1 MKKIVDVS
9 GYGHSGKTAISEYL
23 KDYED
28 VFAFPSQVEFE
39 LFRVQGGLLDL
50 HLSIYF
56 SWNLIRSRVRI
67 NEFKKLIRR
76 IGIVQNKFKPST
88 IWNASGHGYNQY
100 FNGKFIEISDEFIE
114 ELIAVKQ
121 KAFWPYDGL
130 SDSKAKLLF
139 GKIRSKLFKKM
150 ILSEIYYTDKNQFL
164 NQTSNYIHKLFNEV
178 GNSNQTHV
186 VLNNTFEPYNPNRC
200 IEMVENSFS
209 IIVDRDPRDIYAS
222 MINSQDVFVPSFE
235 EYKNADELKKRMV
248 GFDDIN
254 QFISRYRIL
263 KNNVID
269 DKNPTVLRIR
279 YEDFILNHDE
289 VTNKIHKHIG
299 LDNLKK
305 NQSMVFN
312 VNDSKKNVGIWK
324 KYRNLPE
331 IIQIEKDLAEYC
343 YQN

>member
-28 VFAFPSQVEFE
+28 VFTFPSHVEFE

-50 HLSIYF
+50 YLSIYD

-67 NEFKKLIRR
+67 IEFKKLIYR
-76 IGIVQNKFKPST
+76 IGIVQNKYKLT
-88 IWNASGHGYNQY
+88 TLWNASGHGYNQY
-100 FNGKFIEISDEFIE
+100 FNYKFIDISNEFIE
-114 ELIAVKQ
+114 ELITVKQ
-121 KAFWPYDGL
+121 RSFWPYDSL
-130 SDSKAKLLF
+130 SDSKLKLVL
-139 GKIRSKLFKKM
+139 GKIRAKFFKKL
-150 ILSEIYYTDKNQFL
+150 ILTEIYYTDKNQFL
-164 NQTSNYIHKLFNEV
+164 KHTSNYIHRLFNEV
-178 GNSNQTHV
+178 GMPNQTHV
-186 VLNNTFEPYNPNRC
+186 VLNNTFEPYNPTKC

-222 MINSQDVFVPSFE
+222 MINSKDVFVPSFE

-269 DKNPTVLRIR
+269 DKNPSVLRIR

-289 VTNKIHKHIG
+289 VANKINKHIA

-305 NQSMVFN
+305 NQSTVFN

-331 IIQIEKDLAEYC
+331 IIQIEKELAEYC
-343 YQN
+343 YQS

>member
-23 KDYED
+23 RDFED
-28 VFAFPSQVEFE
+28 VFAFSSNMEFE

-50 HLSIYF
+50 YLSICQ
-56 SWNLIRSRVRI
+56 SWNLIRSRKRI
-67 NEFKKLIRR
+67 LEFKKVIRR

-88 IWNASGHGYNQY
+88 LWNASGHGYNQY
-100 FNGKFIEISDEFIE
+100 FNNKFIEISNEFIE
-114 ELIAVKQ
+114 ELIKVKQ
-121 KAFWPYDGL
+121 KSFWPYDSL
-130 SDSKAKLLF
+130 SDSKIKLF
-139 GKIRSKLFKKM
+139 VGKIRAKLFKKL
-150 ILSEIYYTDKNQFL
+150 ILTEIYYTDKNQFL
-164 NQTSNYIHKLFNEV
+164 KHTSNYIHKLFNEV
-178 GNSNQTHV
+178 GTPNHTHV
-186 VLNNTFEPYNPNRC
+186 VLNNTFEPYNPAKS

-235 EYKNADELKKRMV
+235 EYKNADELKKKML

-263 KNNVID
+263 KNNVD
-269 DKNPTVLRIR
+269 DDTNPYVLRIR

-289 VTNKIHKHIG
+289 VARKIHKHIG

-305 NQSMVFN
+305 KQKTVFN
-312 VNDSKKNVGIWK
+312 VIDSKKNVGIWK
-324 KYRNLPE
+324 KYENLPE
-331 IIQIEKDLAEYC
+331 IIQIEKELAEYC
-343 YQN
+343 YQV

>member
-1 MKKIVDVS
+1 MRKIVDVS
-9 GYGHSGKTAISEYL
+9 GYGHSGKTAISEFL

-28 VFAFPSQVEFE
+28 VFTFPSYVEFE

-50 HLSIYF
+50 YSSIYF

-67 NEFKKLIRR
+67 KEFTKLVRR

-88 IWNASGHGYNQY
+88 LWNASGHGYNQY
-100 FNGKFIEISDEFIE
+100 FNNKFIKISDEFIE
-114 ELIAVKQ
+114 ELVTVKQ
-121 KAFWPYDGL
+121 RSFWPYDNL
-130 SDSKAKLLF
+130 SDSKLKLF
-139 GKIRSKLFKKM
+139 VNKIRSKLFNKL
-150 ILSEIYYTDKNQFL
+150 ILTEIYYTDRNQFL
-164 NQTSNYIHKLFNEV
+164 RHTSNYIHKLFNEV
-178 GNSNQTHV
+178 GASNQTHI
-186 VLNNTFEPYNPNRC
+186 VLNNTFEPFNPTKC

-222 MINSQDVFVPSFE
+222 MINSKDVFVPSFE
-235 EYKNADELKKRMV
+235 DYKNADELKKRMV

-263 KNNVID
+263 KNSVID
-269 DKNPTVLRIR
+269 DNNPSVLRIR

-289 VTNKIHKHIG
+289 ITNKIHQHIG
-299 LDNLKK
+299 LSNLKK
-305 NQSMVFN
+305 NQKTVFN
-312 VNDSKKNVGIWK
+312 VNDSKKNIGIWK

-343 YQN
+343 YQV

>member
-9 GYGHSGKTAISEYL
+9 GYGHSGKTAVSEFL

-28 VFAFPSQVEFE
+28 VFSFSSNVEFE

-50 HLSIYF
+50 YLSIYC

-67 NEFKKLIRR
+67 IEFKKLTRR
-76 IGIVQNKFKPST
+76 IGIVHNKFKPRT
-88 IWNASGHGYNQY
+88 LWNASGHGYNQY

-114 ELIAVKQ
+114 ELITVKQ
-121 KAFWPYDGL
+121 RSFWPYDSL
-130 SDSKAKLLF
+130 SDSKLKLF
-139 GKIRSKLFKKM
+139 VGKISSRLSKKLVLTDVF
-150 ILSEIYYTDKNQFL
+150 YTDKNQFL
-164 NQTSNYIHKLFNEV
+164 KHTSNYIHKLFNEV
-178 GNSNQTHV
+178 GAPNQTYV
-186 VLNNTFEPYNPNRC
+186 VLNNTFEPYNPTKC
-200 IEMVENSFS
+200 IEMVENSYS

-222 MINSQDVFVPSFE
+222 MINSEDVFVPSFE

-269 DKNPTVLRIR
+269 DNNPAVLRIR

-289 VTNKIHKHIG
+289 IANQIHKHIG
-299 LDNLKK
+299 LGNFKQ
-305 NQSMVFN
+305 NQNTVFN

-324 KYRNLPE
+324 KYKNLPE
-331 IIQIEKDLAEYC
+331 IIQIEKELAEYC
-343 YQN
+343 YQK

>member
-23 KDYED
+23 RDFEV
-28 VFAFPSQVEFE
+28 VFAFPSSVEFE

-50 HLSIYF
+50 YLSIYQ

-67 NEFKKLIRR
+67 IEFRKLIRR
-76 IGIVQNKFKPST
+76 IGIVQNKYKPNT
-88 IWNASGHGYNQY
+88 LWNASGHGYNQY
-100 FNGKFIEISDEFIE
+100 FNGKFIEISDEFIDN
-114 ELIAVKQ
+114 LITVKQ
-121 KAFWPYDGL
+121 KSFWPYDGL
-130 SDSKAKLLF
+130 SDSKLKLFLL
-139 GKIRSKLFKKM
+139 KIRAKLFKKL
-150 ILSEIYYTDKNQFL
+150 ILTEIYYTDKNQFL
-164 NQTSNYIHKLFNEV
+164 KHTSNYIHKLFNEV
-178 GNSNQTHV
+178 GTPNQTHV
-186 VLNNTFEPYNPNRC
+186 VLNNTFEPYNPTKC

-248 GFDDIN
+248 GFDDIK

-269 DKNPTVLRIR
+269 NKNSSVLRIR

-289 VTNKIHKHIG
+289 ISEKIQKHIG

-305 NQSMVFN
+305 KQKTVFN

-324 KYRNLPE
+324 RYKHLPE
-331 IIQIEKDLAEYC
+331 IIQIEEELAEYC
-343 YQN
+343 YQT

>member
-50 HLSIYF
+50 YLSIYF

-67 NEFKKLIRR
+67 NEFKKLIYR
-76 IGIVQNKFKPST
+76 IGIVQNKFKAST
-88 IWNASGHGYNQY
+88 LWNASGHGYDQY
-100 FNGKFIEISDEFIE
+100 FNGKFISISDDFIE
-114 ELIAVKQ
+114 NLVTVKQ
-121 KAFWPYDGL
+121 NAFWPYDGL
-130 SDSKAKLLF
+130 SDSKLKLLI
-139 GKIRSKLFKKM
+139 GKIRSKVFKKM
-150 ILSEIYYTDKNQFL
+150 ILSEVYYTDRNKFL
-164 NQTSNYIHKLFNEV
+164 KQTSNYIHKLFNEV
-178 GNSNQTHV
+178 GTEKQTHV
-186 VLNNTFEPYNPNRC
+186 ILNNAFEPYNPTKC
-200 IEMVENSFS
+200 IDMVENSFS

-235 EYKNADELKKRMV
+235 EYRNAEELKKRMV

-269 DKNPTVLRIR
+269 DNNSSVLRIR
-279 YEDFILNHDE
+279 YEDFILNHE
-289 VTNKIHKHIG
+289 EITSRIHKHI
-299 LDNLKK
+299 NLNNLNK
-305 NQSMVFN
+305 NQNTVFN
-312 VNDSKKNVGIWK
+312 LSDSKKNVGIWK
-324 KYRNLPE
+324 KYRKLPE
-331 IIQIEKDLAEYC
+331 IMQIEKDLAEYC
-343 YQN
+343 YQV